1 MIDYAVE
8 LNHLRTQMEAVQAR
22 YPNPKPASSS
32 SSSPMHESTVFTVVS
47 YGMPLL
53 YRSKVPS
60 MVAPTNIPLYSKIV
74 FNAQYN
80 RIHLSAPF
88 GIADIEL
95 DVITHTSDGEE
106 KIRGGAE
113 VAGWTSIKYQVRF
126 NHLIRYQDS

>member
-32 SSSPMHESTVFTVVS
+32 SSSPMHESIVFTVVS
-47 YGMPLL
+47 YGTPLL

-106 KIRGGAE
+106 KIHGGAE
-113 VAGWTSIKYQVRF
+113 VAGWTSIKYQVRLNHF
-126 NHLIRYQDS
+126 NRYQFS